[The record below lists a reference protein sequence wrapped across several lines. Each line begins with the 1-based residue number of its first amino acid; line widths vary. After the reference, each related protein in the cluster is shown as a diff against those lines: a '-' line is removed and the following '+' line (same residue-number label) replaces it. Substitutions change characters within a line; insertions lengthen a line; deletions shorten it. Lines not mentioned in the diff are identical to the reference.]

1 MSVKI
6 GYSVFPALHDEYY
19 TPIAQKWL
27 ESSPVELV
35 TDRQKIGK
43 ARGILADVLFIFHDQ
58 LKKSEICLLYLFDRK
73 ESSGAW
79 SSSDGLYSHNV
90 NEDTG
95 ESYAVI
101 GLNVEA
107 IVDTTEEYVVTLL
120 LHELSHAPQSE
131 GLYTPS
137 GGVLPH
143 DNVFSTIEEAY
154 LASYYLQT
162 GQWLT
167 DAPYL

>member
-1 MSVKI
+1 MSVKDT
-6 GYSVFPALHDEYY
+6 YSVFPSLHDEYY
-19 TPIAQKWL
+19 TKIAEAWL
-27 ESSPVELV
+27 DSQPVELV
-35 TDRQKIGK
+35 TDQQKIGK
-43 ARGILADVLFIFHDQ
+43 ARGILADTLFIFHDQ
-58 LKKSEICLLYLFDRK
+58 LKKSEICLVYLFDRK
-73 ESSGAW
+73 GSSGAW

-107 IVDTTEEYVVTLL
+107 LDSTEEYFTTLF